1 MEVQVMDS
9 PCLLLEAVEALYAY
23 LNRIPVAD
31 LAGQGAYSIPAPALQ
46 QIIASVCEGYSD
58 EDPMLR
64 FFFEAAPIQDDS
76 GERTCLARNM
86 VYLDLESSRRPIS
99 EAFAALRRSFHRFVS
114 RHEFPVVINGN
125 SIDFSSRDEMGSG
138 SLDESIRSL
147 LVLPDYQEKLCRMF
161 GAFDWYT
168 EQLCGLLTPACERL
182 SSALAPWV
190 ARAEPLRREWAS
202 FFCQPELPQVIQNR
216 WQISAAHPYRQGHLM
231 LHYLSHKR
239 LLQYYE
245 EGGILNF
252 LFDAAAPVRTAQ
264 RRVFQNW
271 ELQALRLLG
280 SAARIQMLQAM
291 REQPMS
297 TLELAHKL
305 HMHVGTVGRDISS
318 LRSVGLLIVEE
329 VGDRRRYRT
338 SPERIDAL
346 IGCLESLKE

>member
-9 PCLLLEAVEALYAY
+9 PCLLLEAVEAFYAY
-23 LNRIPVAD
+23 VNQIPVAGMV
-31 LAGQGAYSIPAPALQ
+31 GQGAYSIPAPALQ
-46 QIIASVCEGYSD
+46 QIIASVCKGYFA
-58 EDPMLR
+58 EDPVLR
-64 FFFEAAPIQDDS
+64 FFFQAAPIQDDS
-76 GERTCLARNM
+76 GDCTCLARNM
-86 VYLDLESSRRPIS
+86 VYVDLESSRRPIS
-99 EAFAALRRSFHRFVS
+99 EAFAGLRRSYRRFLS
-114 RHEFPVVINGN
+114 NHEFPVIINRN
-125 SIDFSSRDEMGSG
+125 SIDFSRRDELGNG
-138 SLDESIRSL
+138 SLEESIRRL
-147 LVLPDYQEKLCRMF
+147 LVLPDYQEKLCQVF
-161 GAFDWYT
+161 GNFDWYT
-168 EQLCGLLTPACERL
+168 EQLCELLTPACERL
-182 SSALAPWV
+182 SAALAPWV

-202 FFCQPELPQVIQNR
+202 FFRQPDLPQVIQNR
-216 WQISAAHPYRQGHLM
+216 WQFSAVHPCRQGHLM

-252 LFDAAAPVRTAQ
+252 FFDVTMPVRGSH